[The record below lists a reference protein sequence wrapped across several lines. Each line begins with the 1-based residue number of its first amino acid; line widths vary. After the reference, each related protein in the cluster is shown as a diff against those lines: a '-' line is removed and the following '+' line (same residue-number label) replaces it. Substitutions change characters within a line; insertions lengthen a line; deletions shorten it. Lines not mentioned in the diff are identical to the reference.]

1 VAKTIRQRQRPFCP
15 FWAERNDTLPGA
27 GHDTAVVFT
36 AKATELRGRRREE
49 MQRRGWV
56 VALMMTVLAGCA
68 SDEIVKARLDVTV
81 GQQLIDLKNA
91 HDAGA
96 LSRAEYDR
104 QRVKLIESVR

>member
-1 VAKTIRQRQRPFCP
+1 
-15 FWAERNDTLPGA
+15 
-27 GHDTAVVFT
+27 
-36 AKATELRGRRREE
+36 

-104 QRVKLIESVR
+104 QRVRLIESVR